1 MHTFTDAIDIWNS
14 VKAGTYT
21 GTAAGNVTFGSAV
34 SMAGYDAALILLSGS
49 AAAAAGS
56 VTLAAY
62 SATSAANA
70 GSATISGATLTF
82 VGTAAAADVNQLH
95 AITVKA
101 DQLPAGALLHGLGRP
116 VPVGDQV
123 SGAPLGRF
131 VVLAAGPLDDADDVL
146 AGASEVAGDGDALA
160 IEGAA
165 DLHDFQDD
173 GG

>member
-101 DQLPAGALLHGLGRP
+101 DQLPAGAPFLTVAQTVWGNSA
-116 VPVGDQV
+116 VWVGDVTIFRYNGRSLPVSNSTLLSDVKQV
-123 SGAPLGRF
+123 A
-131 VVLAAGPLDDADDVL
+131 
-146 AGASEVAGDGDALA
+146 
-160 IEGAA
+160 
-165 DLHDFQDD
+165 
-173 GG
+173 